1 MNAGF
6 IPTDVWVQDMKVGG
20 GRIVGEACHFIDLMI
35 YLTGSQVKE
44 VMMIALGTNP
54 TENTDNAIITLIFEN
69 GSQGVIN
76 YFSNGSKAYAKERVE
91 IFSQGRVLILDNFRT
106 LKGYGFRDF
115 SSMSTSLDKGH
126 KNQFSELI
134 KQVKAGGT
142 SLIPFEELINTTKA
156 SFAAIESLRTG
167 SWVNI

>member
-1 MNAGF
+1 M
-6 IPTDVWVQDMKVGG
+6 
-20 GRIVGEACHFIDLMI
+20 
-35 YLTGSQVKE
+35 
-44 VMMIALGTNP
+44 
-54 TENTDNAIITLIFEN
+54 
-69 GSQGVIN
+69 
-76 YFSNGSKAYAKERVE
+76 E

-134 KQVKAGGT
+134 QQVKAGGT